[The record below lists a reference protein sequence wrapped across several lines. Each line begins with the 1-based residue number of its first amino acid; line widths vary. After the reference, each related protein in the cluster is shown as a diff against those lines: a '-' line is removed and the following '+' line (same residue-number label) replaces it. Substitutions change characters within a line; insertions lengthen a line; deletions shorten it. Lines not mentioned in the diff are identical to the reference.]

1 MKRCLLLTLLAFGLF
16 SCQEEMPVALKEGYY
31 SISISCNNA
40 IKDYSSDLMI
50 DLIKIDEY
58 TYEFYEIYGGKV
70 SPKSKITVYNLNRMK
85 GTIYTYSQ
93 FGWVKGKIDGEIN
106 NDTIKGL
113 FDGNIVFSNEL
124 SQATGRFRMEY
135 KELDKK

>member
-1 MKRCLLLTLLAFGLF
+1 MKKYFILTLLAFGLY
-16 SCQEEMPVALKEGYY
+16 SCQEELPVPLKEGYY
-31 SISISCNNA
+31 SININCNND
-40 IKDYSSDLMI
+40 IKDYSSKLTI
-50 DLIKIDEY
+50 DLTKIDEY
-58 TYEFYEIYGGKV
+58 TYEFYEIYGREV
-70 SPKSKITVYNLNRMK
+70 SPKSKIKVYNLNRMK

-113 FDGNIVFSNEL
+113 FAGDIVFPNEK
-124 SQATGRFRMEY
+124 SQASGHFRMEY